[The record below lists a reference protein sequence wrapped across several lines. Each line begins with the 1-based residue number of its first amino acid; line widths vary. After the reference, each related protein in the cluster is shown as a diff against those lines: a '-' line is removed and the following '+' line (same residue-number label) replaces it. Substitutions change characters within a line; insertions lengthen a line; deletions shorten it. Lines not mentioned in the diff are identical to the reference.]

1 MGSTWG
7 HMRSPLGQY
16 GGEVTLQGPVVP
28 LVVWVEAAGDQVR
41 AVLLTGGV
49 AAPGGERLD
58 TEE

>member
-1 MGSTWG
+1 MVTHPHGA
-7 HMRSPLGQY
+7 PVLQ
-16 GGEVTLQGPVVP
+16 VTLQGPVVP